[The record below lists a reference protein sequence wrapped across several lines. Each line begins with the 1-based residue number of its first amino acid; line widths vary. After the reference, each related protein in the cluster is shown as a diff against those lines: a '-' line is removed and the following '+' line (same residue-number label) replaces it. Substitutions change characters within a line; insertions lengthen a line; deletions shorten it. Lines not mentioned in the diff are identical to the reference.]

1 MPQTY
6 DVIII
11 GAGPAG
17 LTAAVYCGRAALK
30 TLVLGDAYDSQVAKT
45 DIVENYPGFPE
56 SIKGMELIEKMA
68 AQAKLYAENVA
79 ERVEKIQKKGD
90 GFSVKT
96 ECSEYL
102 GKALLICT
110 GATHRE
116 MGVKGEK
123 EFANK
128 GVSYCAVCD
137 GSLFR
142 GRKVVVAGYGNGAA
156 KAAMY
161 LSGLSGKVTVLC
173 TQPTLKCE
181 PVYVERLNKYKNV
194 EITCGVKLEAIEGDK
209 AVRKVQY
216 IEGGKKKVVETDAV
230 FIEYGTVPNSG
241 LAKELGVQL
250 TDKGFIKVNELQ
262 ETNIKGVFAAGDIT
276 SGRRQ
281 IATAVGG
288 GANAAISVMG
298 YLK

>member
-17 LTAAVYCGRAALK
+17 LTAAVYCGRAALR
-30 TLVLGDAYDSQVAKT
+30 TLVLGNSYDSQVAKT
-45 DIVENYPGFPE
+45 DIVENYPGFPDG
-56 SIKGMELIEKMA
+56 IKGMELIEKMA

-79 ERVEKIQKKGD
+79 ERVEKTQKNGD
-90 GFSVKT
+90 VFSMKT
-96 ECSEYL
+96 ESAEYL
-102 GKALLICT
+102 GKALFMCT

-142 GRKVVVAGYGNGAA
+142 GMKVVVAGYGNGAA

-173 TQPTLKCE
+173 TQSTLKCE
-181 PVYVERLNKYKNV
+181 IIYLERLKKNKNV
-194 EITCGVKLEAIEGDK
+194 EITCGVKLESIEGDS
-209 AVRKVQY
+209 AVKRVRY
-216 IEGGKKKVVETDAV
+216 AEGEKKKVVETDAV
-230 FIEYGTVPNSG
+230 FIEYGTVPNSK
-241 LAKELGVQL
+241 LAKELGIQL

-276 SGRRQ
+276 GGRRQ
-281 IATAVGG
+281 IATAVGE
-288 GANAAISVMG
+288 GANAAISAIN

>member
-30 TLVLGDAYDSQVAKT
+30 TLVLGDSYDSQVAKT
-45 DIVENYPGFPE
+45 DIVENYPGFPDGVHG
-56 SIKGMELIEKMA
+56 IELVEKMA
-68 AQAKLYAENVA
+68 SQAKLYAENIT
-79 ERVEKIQKKGD
+79 ERVEKVQKNGD
-90 GFSVKT
+90 VFSVKT
-96 ECSEYL
+96 ESAEYL
-102 GKALLICT
+102 GRALLICT
-110 GATHRE
+110 GAIHRE
-116 MGVKGEK
+116 MGVRGER

-142 GRKVVVAGYGNGAA
+142 NRKVVVAGYGNGAA

-173 TQPTLKCE
+173 TQQTLRCE
-181 PVYVERLNKYKNV
+181 PIYVERLRKNKNI
-194 EITCGVKLEAIEGDK
+194 EITCGVKLEAIEGDS

-216 IEGGKKKVVETDAV
+216 VEGGKKKVAETDAV
-230 FIEYGTVPNSG
+230 FIEYGTVPNSK
-241 LAKELGVQL
+241 LAKEVGVQL
-250 TDKGFIKVNELQ
+250 TDKGFIKVNGLQ

-276 SGRRQ
+276 GGRRQ
-281 IATAVGG
+281 IATAVGE

>member
-1 MPQTY
+1 M
-6 DVIII
+6 
-11 GAGPAG
+11 
-17 LTAAVYCGRAALK
+17 
-30 TLVLGDAYDSQVAKT
+30 
-45 DIVENYPGFPE
+45 
-56 SIKGMELIEKMA
+56 
-68 AQAKLYAENVA
+68 
-79 ERVEKIQKKGD
+79 
-90 GFSVKT
+90 
-96 ECSEYL
+96 
-102 GKALLICT
+102 LLCT

-116 MGVKGEK
+116 MGVRGEK

-161 LSGLSGKVTVLC
+161 LSGLSEKVAVLC
-173 TQPTLKCE
+173 TQKTLKCE
-181 PVYVERLNKYKNV
+181 PIYVERLRKNKNV
-194 EITCGVKLEAIEGDK
+194 KITCGVKLESIEGDK

-216 IEGGKKKVVETDAV
+216 SEGGKTKVAETDAV
-230 FIEYGTVPNSG
+230 FIEYGTVPNSK

-250 TDKGFIKVNELQ
+250 TEKGFIKVSELQ

-276 SGRRQ
+276 GGRRQ
-281 IATAVGG
+281 ITTAVGG
-288 GANAAISVMG
+288 GANAAISVIN